1 MMKSF
6 FAAVFVC
13 SALTLGHG
21 GTIPVAPTGTCAGD
35 LSAIQNAVNS
45 AQPRDVVQLAPGAY
59 DFSCLTSDNSPGVFV
74 GNPDIT
80 IQGAAGQSVI
90 TGPGF
95 ASQAFSI
102 AFFVGA
108 DGVTF
113 DGVFLQSFFAAI
125 QSSGPPQSANNLAVT
140 NSIFQNNVQ
149 AIQVAADNTS
159 PRIVGNSFSLPT
171 PSVSDIFSPFGQST
185 AVIIG
190 RHCGN
195 LLFAKNT
202 ITGPGVAA
210 HFQTIDQLIA
220 DPRSTGIG
228 LRTIGFFQADFSGD
242 IAELGR
248 VSDNTFTGLDLA
260 MQASS
265 NIGIVARNTVT
276 GNAVGIVVSNDF
288 DDGVH
293 RVTQNLVT
301 DNVSTGNQVG
311 IWMASATDNTITL
324 NDLQHNSLA
333 GLLFLANPGGALSTG
348 NFFHQNKGSIVGAA
362 GNSSF

>member
-1 MMKSF
+1 MKSF
-6 FAAVFVC
+6 LAVAFMC
-13 SALTLGHG
+13 SALTLGYA
-21 GTIPVAPTGTCAGD
+21 GTIPVSPTGTCAGD
-35 LSAIQNAVNS
+35 LSAIQNAVNI
-45 AQPRDVVQLAPGAY
+45 AQPRDVVQLAAGAY

-80 IQGAAGQSVI
+80 IQGAHGQSII

-95 ASQAFSI
+95 VSQSFSI

-113 DGVFLQSFFAAI
+113 DGVFLQSFFTAI
-125 QSSGPPQSANNLAVT
+125 QSSGLPQSANNLAIT

-149 AIQVAADNTS
+149 AIQVAADNIS

-171 PSVSDIFSPFGQST
+171 PLVNDIFSPFGQST
-185 AVIIG
+185 GVIIG
-190 RHCGN
+190 RHCSS

-228 LRTIGFFQADFSGD
+228 LRTIGFFEADFSGE

-248 VSDNTFTGLDLA
+248 VSDNSFSGLDLG

-276 GNAVGIVVSNDF
+276 GNAVGIVISNDF
-288 DDGVH
+288 DDGIH

-311 IWMASATDNTITL
+311 IWMASATNNTITL

-333 GLLFLANPGGALSTG
+333 GLLFLANPGGAPSTD

-362 GNSSF
+362 GNSGF